1 MRFTVF
7 NRVEWNTIMYI
18 NLFVILGFLL
28 KMMDGHKR
36 SFFMKDLSQ
45 ITDQGGLL
53 SKGKS
58 KVVYIETNDIDLQR
72 CPVTIFKTYLGLLP

>member
-1 MRFTVF
+1 
-7 NRVEWNTIMYI
+7 
-18 NLFVILGFLL
+18 
-28 KMMDGHKR
+28 
-36 SFFMKDLSQ
+36 MKDLSQ

-72 CPVTIFKTYLGLLP
+72 CPVTFIFKTYLGLLP